1 MPFGK
6 ATARGVPVS
15 DGERGGSCGGRAMEV
30 ENVRGLLQV
39 LGTLTIAVSGMLI
52 MTGARRLG
60 VRLLLLG
67 CFLAAVSA
75 IVQPSWLPP

>member
-1 MPFGK
+1 
-6 ATARGVPVS
+6 
-15 DGERGGSCGGRAMEV
+15 MEV

-75 IVQPSWLPP
+75 MVQPSWLPP